1 MNVKCNSVTVKRD
14 ILDMTN
20 RDAVEGWKTSGQMDV
35 FLFLVFSC
43 PVLCWQKEREVELY
57 CSPYV
62 LTSLLLL
69 VP

>member
-43 PVLCWQKEREVELY
+43 PVLCWQKEREVEL
-57 CSPYV
+57 
-62 LTSLLLL
+62 
-69 VP
+69 